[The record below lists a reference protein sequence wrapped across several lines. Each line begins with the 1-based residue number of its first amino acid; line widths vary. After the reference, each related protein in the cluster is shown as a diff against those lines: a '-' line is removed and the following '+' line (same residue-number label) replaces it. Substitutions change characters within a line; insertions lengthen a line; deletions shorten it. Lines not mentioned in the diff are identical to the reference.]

1 MHDLCRPCVVHQGGD
16 PLWDFYFGMCQI
28 KIMKPKFDLH
38 LGAHLLLLLEMAD
51 AETMQSLP
59 SHVVPSVPS
68 VIVEKVARADVLAG
82 VYDAAKPP
90 GQGFLAKL
98 LRHKLAFGALPQ
110 NVVLG
115 PAEAKVL
122 ELKLDTGEEE
132 AEMFSVRF
140 IAWRKLNMRV
150 AGLAIFLRLIL
161 SLWILIELSLI
172 HISEPTRPY

>member
-1 MHDLCRPCVVHQGGD
+1 
-16 PLWDFYFGMCQI
+16 
-28 KIMKPKFDLH
+28 
-38 LGAHLLLLLEMAD
+38 MAD
-51 AETMQSLP
+51 AETIRSLP
-59 SHVVPSVPS
+59 SHVVPSVQS
-68 VIVEKVARADVLAG
+68 EKVARADVLAG

-132 AEMFSVRF
+132 EAEMFSVRF
-140 IAWRKLNMRV
+140 IAWRKLNMSV

-161 SLWILIELSLI
+161 SLWILIVCVLQCVFV
-172 HISEPTRPY
+172 